1 AQHHFDQRWPP
12 AAYINAPQNTYF
24 SRRRNRRVPISPT
37 AAHSAAAT
45 NVESHKLCPSVRVK
59 DTNLRHTLVGCA
71 PVRRSKDTNTKPSRP
86 LTNYAQRRYY
96 HYY

>member
-12 AAYINAPQNTYF
+12 VAYINAPQNTYF
-24 SRRRNRRVPISPT
+24 RRRRNRRVPIFPT

-59 DTNLRHTLVGCA
+59 DTKHTNLRHALVGE
-71 PVRRSKDTNTKPSRP
+71 DTTKPSHP
-86 LTNYAQRRYY
+86 DSIYAQPRYY
-96 HYY
+96 RYY

>member
-12 AAYINAPQNTYF
+12 DAYINAPQNTYC

-45 NVESHKLCPSVRVK
+45 NVKSHKLCLSNRVR
-59 DTNLRHTLVGCA
+59 DTNLRHALVGSA
-71 PVRRSKDTNTKPSRP
+71 PARRSKDTAKPSHP
-86 LTNYAQRRYY
+86 LTLTTRSADTTT
-96 HYY
+96 